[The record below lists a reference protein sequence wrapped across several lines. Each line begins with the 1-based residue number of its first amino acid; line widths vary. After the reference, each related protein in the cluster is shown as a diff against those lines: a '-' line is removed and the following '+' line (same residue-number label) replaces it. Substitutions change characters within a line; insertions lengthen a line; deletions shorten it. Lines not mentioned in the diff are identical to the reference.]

1 MYQYFLKIIEGHFGE
16 KSFYIKSAQYFFH
29 RGVSH
34 RDWTIH
40 NFPPKS
46 IPFFSTNY
54 SQAAR
59 STLMTY
65 LRVERVVEQV
75 EVARVL
81 LGELSLQGDGVTVA
95 GK

>member
-1 MYQYFLKIIEGHFGE
+1 MIELFIIFRPNR
-16 KSFYIKSAQYFFH
+16 FQ
-29 RGVSH
+29 
-34 RDWTIH
+34 
-40 NFPPKS
+40 
-46 IPFFSTNY
+46 FFSTNY

-65 LRVERVVEQV
+65 LRVEWVVEQV

-81 LGELSLQGDGVTVA
+81 LGELPLQGDGVTVA